1 MITGKSW
8 SASSPKRNESKRF
21 VKRKLSLLPNWKNQ
35 LKKNLWI
42 ASLRYTNLSCV
53 VLGSC
58 MLMRAC
64 VNRVTMTR
72 RKEASMFMRI
82 RSRKLSSSSN
92 VYQMTRKRTMMRTK
106 MRRKKKRK
114 MRKRKR
120 KKKRKETTRLSLWKM
135 SL

>member
-1 MITGKSW
+1 LVSIKPKEERVQKIREKKAFIAAKLEKSIE
-8 SASSPKRNESKRF
+8 KELVDRLTK
-21 VKRKLSLLPNWKNQ
+21 VYLILC
-35 LKKNLWI
+35 
-42 ASLRYTNLSCV
+42 CV
-53 VLGSC
+53 GSF
-58 MLMRAC
+58 MLTRSC

-72 RKEASMFMRI
+72 KKEASMFMRI